1 MLERLLFAFLTVLLL
16 GSVGAFFFYVPVF
29 PVFVTV
35 VILGSLVLMF
45 WLGLYVRSLWSGND
59 DHGQAGAEKSH

>member
-1 MLERLLFAFLTVLLL
+1 MLERLLFALLTLLLL

-59 DHGQAGAEKSH
+59 DHHQAGTEKSH

>member
-1 MLERLLFAFLTVLLL
+1 MIERLFFAFLTLLLL

-45 WLGLYVRSLWSGND
+45 WLGVYVRSLWSGDD
-59 DHGQAGAEKSH
+59 DHHQTGAAKSR

>member
-1 MLERLLFAFLTVLLL
+1 MLERLLFAFLTLLLL

-59 DHGQAGAEKSH
+59 DRHQAGAEKSH